1 MPLDAATVAMIVPI
15 ALAVLFLE
23 PVTALPILVA
33 MQPESTINLVLF
45 IHIYSYPS
53 IVEVI
58 RANRRDAA
66 SGFINIQLS

>member
-23 PVTALPILVA
+23 PVTAPPILVA
-33 MQPESTINLVLF
+33 MQPESTINLVL
-45 IHIYSYPS
+45 IRIYSYPS

>member
-23 PVTALPILVA
+23 PVAAPPILVA
-33 MQPESTINLVLF
+33 MQPESTINLVL
-45 IHIYSYPS
+45 IRIYSYPS